1 MLRLVEHQ
9 DVVAWQGRMPTVSVY
24 FTFKSRGVG
33 RRRSRVVLGLPKKAA
48 RDTPGAIS
56 LHQREQGRLQ
66 VAPGSGAVGSRAA
79 VLTEFEQRR
88 LLRVYRSLALL
99 AAEPHEFA
107 ATGSARRRSR

>member
-1 MLRLVEHQ
+1 M
-9 DVVAWQGRMPTVSVY
+9 
-24 FTFKSRGVG
+24 
-33 RRRSRVVLGLPKKAA
+33 VLGLPKKAA

-107 ATGSARRRSR
+107 ATRKRSSSISMKHRAVMTGSPSPWRSPREPPEDSDH